1 MLGARRGVMLWQG
14 GCMDSTQL
22 PKPSIRP
29 PDLPK
34 VVVPPMPPVIDE
46 PAAAAEV
53 PPPGD
58 ARVKLK
64 VAKGGGPPVE
74 AEDGMAPFNPRF
86 LAALID
92 ALMAAWKGKSG
103 ERLRGRLGLSE
114 STRDASDGQV
124 TFWIRR
130 SEATACGVSEGGVI
144 RCGVIGGSVCRLA
157 VAFDK
162 AGKVTNWKATGV
174 GDACEPFIDEIGAP
188 G

>member
-1 MLGARRGVMLWQG
+1 MILQAILIAMLL
-14 GCMDSTQL
+14 TQ
-22 PKPSIRP
+22 
-29 PDLPK
+29 
-34 VVVPPMPPVIDE
+34 
-46 PAAAAEV
+46 PAAAPAPAPAET
-53 PPPGD
+53 PPPAAAPEPRPMTTD
-58 ARVKLK
+58 EAIAR
-64 VAKGGGPPVE
+64 
-74 AEDGMAPFNPRF
+74 
-86 LAALID
+86 ID
-92 ALMAAWKGKSG
+92 ALMGAWKGKSG